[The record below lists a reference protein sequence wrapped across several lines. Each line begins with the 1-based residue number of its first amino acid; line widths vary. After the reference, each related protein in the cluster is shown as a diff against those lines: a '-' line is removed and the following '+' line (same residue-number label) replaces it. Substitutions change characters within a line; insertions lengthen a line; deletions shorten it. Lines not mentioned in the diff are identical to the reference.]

1 MILKVAVTKLVFVSA
16 MDKTFIADDD
26 DDDERHWMMDDDDDE
41 IHWMMDDDDSPKAVS
56 HFQRTVV
63 ACHVFILRMTET

>member
-1 MILKVAVTKLVFVSA
+1 
-16 MDKTFIADDD
+16 
-26 DDDERHWMMDDDDDE
+26 MMDDDDDE

-56 HFQRTVV
+56 HFQLTVV